1 MDVNTVKTVGELA
14 AELPQATRIFEKLG
28 IDYCCGGGRSLEEAS
43 EATNMSAK
51 EILDLLLTA
60 EREGAAPQS
69 HPNWR
74 TEPLANLIDHIVA
87 THHKYVRDEIPR
99 LERLLEKV
107 CSVHGSNH
115 PELLQVRETFGGL
128 AQEMYSHMM
137 KEEMI
142 LFPYIARIEHAI
154 LQKREVPSP
163 PFGTVRNPVNMMI
176 HEHDSAGAA
185 LAEMRGS
192 SNGYQFPA
200 DACMSYTTLYKA
212 LGEFETDLHQHI
224 HLENNILFPRA
235 IEMEREV

>member
-14 AELPQATRIFEKLG
+14 AELPQATRVFEKLG
-28 IDYCCGGGRSLEEAS
+28 IDYCCGGGQSLEEAS
-43 EATNMSAK
+43 AAAHLSAK
-51 EILDLLLTA
+51 EVLDLLLTA
-60 EREGAAPQS
+60 EREGAATQK
-69 HPNWR
+69 HHNWQA
-74 TEPLANLIDHIVA
+74 EPLANLIDHIVA
-87 THHKYVRDEIPR
+87 NHHKYVRDEIPR

-115 PELLQVRETFGGL
+115 AELHQIRETFGGL

-142 LFPYIARIEHAI
+142 LFPYIARMEQAI
-154 LQKREVPSP
+154 LQKSAVPSP

-185 LAEMRGS
+185 LSAMRRS
-192 SNGYQFPA
+192 SNGYLPPT

-212 LGEFETDLHQHI
+212 LGDFEADLHLHI

-235 IEMEREV
+235 IDMERE